1 MQVGGGSFLA
11 WTRAGDPMRNTVVR
25 AGREKGKE
33 GRKEGGGA
41 VWMEEVW
48 VQVHFSLIACVGARA

>member
-1 MQVGGGSFLA
+1 
-11 WTRAGDPMRNTVVR
+11 MRNTVVR